1 MYAIALSPA
10 AQWSLVIIAVCN
22 VLLFGGLVAFVILG
36 VRQFQKLREQVQP
49 ILDRV
54 TPIMDRV
61 PPIMDE
67 VKPIVAN
74 VNPLIN
80 DNVKPILG
88 NVQEITHKVSG
99 VVSDLGQHAHE
110 IAETGEHTVK
120 EITHRV
126 EATGQVVAENVSK
139 PVINIASFAAGLG
152 RAFSVLKNYQKQEDS
167 ETRPHA
173 NGNGAT
179 SHNDGMKADAS
190 GTL

>member
-1 MYAIALSPA
+1 MNVVTLSPA
-10 AQWSLVIIAVCN
+10 AQIALVVIAVLN
-22 VLLFGGLVAFVILG
+22 VLFVGGLVAFIIIG
-36 VRQFQKLREQVQP
+36 VKEFQKLRAQAQP
-49 ILDRV
+49 IIDRI

-67 VKPIVAN
+67 AKPIVAS

-99 VVSDLGQHAHE
+99 IITDLGQHAHE

-139 PVINIASFAAGLG
+139 PVINVASFAAGLG
-152 RAFSVLKNYQKQEDS
+152 RAFSVLKNYQKQTDDS
-167 ETRPHA
+167 RPHA
-173 NGNGAT
+173 NGNGA
-179 SHNDGMKADAS
+179 SSSGDGMKATANN
-190 GTL
+190 TL